1 MKPNNPNTKLLA
13 SLAKRESFPGIK
25 NLGNNCYANSIL
37 QVFNHTPAFLSYFIN
52 YTCDCKKVSNGAEG
66 KYCYHCLLTN
76 YVKMLV
82 SSQSEESINPSE
94 ILKALERSD
103 PTEFKRGNAAD
114 ASECFDTVSDELKD
128 LNQQSV
134 MSDIYS
140 SKLKTIY
147 RCTSCDYT
155 WNDRARNEGLILP
168 KREQRECISK
178 KLAELSSEK
187 VSDVKRTCNK
197 CRGKRYC
204 TERTVI
210 VSPPRVVKIKIAG
223 CDVDSLGKT
232 YFPEAINIRPC
243 MEEWS
248 GNEVH
253 YELYAVVVA
262 AYSQDISHSKES
274 PIKINHYFALCKA
287 QNGQWNLYND
297 ADVYK
302 KIPLEKVKQFDP
314 YLLFYRW
321 SPDFRNFDIHRRR

>member
-52 YTCDCKKVSNGAEG
+52 YTCDCEKVSNGDEG
-66 KYCYHCLLTN
+66 KDCYRCLLKN
-76 YVKMLV
+76 YVNMLV
-82 SSQSEESINPSE
+82 SSQSEESIDPSE
-94 ILKALERSD
+94 ILEALARSD
-103 PTEFKRGNAAD
+103 PKEFKRGNAAD
-114 ASECFDTVSDELKD
+114 ASELFDKIFEWLDDDVLSY
-128 LNQQSV
+128 
-134 MSDIYS
+134 IYS

-147 RCTSCDYT
+147 RCRSCSYK
-155 WNDRARNEGLILP
+155 WNDRLIKNLILP
-168 KREQRECISK
+168 KRGQRECISD
-178 KLAELSSEK
+178 KLAKFSSEK

-232 YFPEAINIRPC
+232 YFPEAINIRPY
-243 MEEWS
+243 MEERS
-248 GNEVH
+248 GNEVN

-274 PIKINHYFALCKA
+274 PIKINHYFALCKT

-321 SPDFRNFDIHRRR
+321 SPDFSNFDIHRRR